1 MNTTGVAAAGGIGKY
16 LSEWIVDGASSLNL
30 WSFDVQRFA
39 DIHNNRKFLKDRV
52 TESLSERLTWH
63 SSVPIWLQNDR
74 SLWSNV
80 IFGVCVWTGIV
91 SQIPYWEADMIGWD
105 SGRRLRTSAI
115 FTRNE
120 PYAAFGQSMG
130 YERPL
135 YFHSFAQMEEDS
147 DSVWTMPKPAAS
159 VHGIKACTYSLCC
172 SLLIQVP
179 VKESSISC
187 A

>member
-1 MNTTGVAAAGGIGKY
+1 MVVVVVECY
-16 LSEWIVDGASSLNL
+16 SMV
-30 WSFDVQRFA
+30 
-39 DIHNNRKFLKDRV
+39 FL
-52 TESLSERLTWH
+52 L
-63 SSVPIWLQNDR
+63 
-74 SLWSNV
+74 
-80 IFGVCVWTGIV
+80 VCVGIV

-135 YFHSFAQMEEDS
+135 YFHSFTQMEEDS

-172 SLLIQVP
+172 SSLLMKIP
-179 VKESSISC
+179 EKESSISC
-187 A
+187 AQTLFRLF

>member
-1 MNTTGVAAAGGIGKY
+1 
-16 LSEWIVDGASSLNL
+16 
-30 WSFDVQRFA
+30 
-39 DIHNNRKFLKDRV
+39 
-52 TESLSERLTWH
+52 
-63 SSVPIWLQNDR
+63 
-74 SLWSNV
+74 
-80 IFGVCVWTGIV
+80 
-91 SQIPYWEADMIGWD
+91 MIGWD

-159 VHGIKACTYSLCC
+159 VHGIKACTYSLCS
-172 SLLIQVP
+172 SLLI
-179 VKESSISC
+179 KGSSEGILCFLRSEVILYVLTNFGEYLRTSFC
-187 A
+187 